1 MEDNKQETVD
11 NHGIEE
17 VSSSTIVNRHQKLV
31 LQEVSRTR
39 IKELF
44 RYKKLF
50 YSSAF
55 MQDELSMLIGQL
67 IKETMDKETLFLP
80 PSEFLS
86 SEFDGTI
93 LIMVGMFSNMQKIIL
108 NCFLKKN

>member
-17 VSSSTIVNRHQKLV
+17 VSSSSSTIVNRRQKLV
-31 LQEVSRTR
+31 LQEVSRAR
-39 IKELF
+39 IKKLF

-67 IKETMDKETLFLP
+67 IKETMDKRNSFLAA
-80 PSEFLS
+80 L
-86 SEFDGTI
+86 
-93 LIMVGMFSNMQKIIL
+93 
-108 NCFLKKN
+108 